1 MTMVMRCLVL
11 ALSAASCRAY
21 MPVGARAWT
30 PAATKA
36 RHASAVAQGGPQG
49 DEKFT
54 LPGISGGGGG
64 AEKFKFVND
73 FVKDMADKFGEQEK
87 GFGLLTYSKD
97 ERTAQASHILLSF
110 EAYPDDSECDGMLMG
125 NALKQ
130 KILDGELT
138 FELVAEKF
146 SACSSA
152 EKGGD
157 LGTFKRGAMV
167 PPFDEA
173 VFNSGGEDAVPI
185 GTLQGPIRT
194 TFGHHLIKVVSRSD
208 E

>member
-1 MTMVMRCLVL
+1 MSATPQMTMVMRCLVL

-110 EAYPDDSECDGMLMG
+110 EAYPDDR
-125 NALKQ
+125 
-130 KILDGELT
+130 
-138 FELVAEKF
+138 
-146 SACSSA
+146 SA
-152 EKGGD
+152 
-157 LGTFKRGAMV
+157 T
-167 PPFDEA
+167 
-173 VFNSGGEDAVPI
+173 
-185 GTLQGPIRT
+185 
-194 TFGHHLIKVVSRSD
+194 
-208 E
+208 